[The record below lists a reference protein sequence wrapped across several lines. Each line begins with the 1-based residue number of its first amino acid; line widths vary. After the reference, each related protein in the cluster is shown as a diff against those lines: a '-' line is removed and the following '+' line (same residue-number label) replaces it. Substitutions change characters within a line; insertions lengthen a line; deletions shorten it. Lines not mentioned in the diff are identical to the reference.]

1 MFNLINCLDAQAVL
15 MVDPRPQECLKY
27 LSTEL
32 KSGSQKINYLTL
44 LEQYSLAT
52 GSTHEINVSRKV

>member
-1 MFNLINCLDAQAVL
+1 MA
-15 MVDPRPQECLKY
+15 DPRPNECLQY
-27 LSTEL
+27 LSSEL

-52 GSTHEINVSRKV
+52 GSSQEINVSRKV